1 MAREASETRAA
12 SAEVPDSHGP
22 DSGAGIGSRIAP
34 AVALLMM
41 SGSVYADE
49 ATDSADGDDGDFTP
63 VPEPSVLALLA
74 AGAAVGGVAKY
85 LHGKRRK
92 K

>member
-1 MAREASETRAA
+1 MAREASEIRAA
-12 SAEVPDSHGP
+12 STEVPDSHGP

-41 SGSVYADE
+41 SGSAYAD
-49 ATDSADGDDGDFTP
+49 ADDSDPTP

-85 LHGKRRK
+85 LRDKRRK

>member
-41 SGSVYADE
+41 SGSAHAD
-49 ATDSADGDDGDFTP
+49 AGDEGSGDFTP

>member
-41 SGSVYADE
+41 SGSAYADL
-49 ATDSADGDDGDFTP
+49 DSADEDDSATP